1 MASSPTKI
9 GFVGTGIM
17 GLPMARNLLRA
28 GFAVRAFNRTR
39 SKAEPLAADGAV
51 LVDSPAAAAE
61 GADAVVSIVSDSPDV
76 EAVYLGLGGVATAAR
91 LPPLA
96 IDMSTISPAVSR
108 RIGEVLGNKGCD
120 FLDAPVSGGERGA
133 IEATLSIMVG
143 GSAEAFRRAV
153 PILKAMGR
161 TIVHC
166 GPSGAGQVTK
176 LCNQVVGAMNLLG
189 VAEAITIARKADLD
203 VDRMLEAVASG
214 AARSW
219 AVENLGPKMRDRDF
233 APGFMIDLQQ
243 KDLRLV
249 LELARQIRASIPG
262 TAVVNQLFA
271 ANQAA
276 GEGTEGTQAIVKTI
290 ERLSAMHA

>member
-1 MASSPTKI
+1 MATQTI
-9 GFVGTGIM
+9 GFIGIGIM

-39 SKAEPLAADGAV
+39 AKAEPLLADGAT
-51 LVDSPAAAAE
+51 LADSPAAAAD
-61 GADAVVSIVSDSPDV
+61 GADVVISIVTDSPDV
-76 EAVYLGLGGVATAAR
+76 QAVYLGPGGVASAKR

-96 IDMSTISPAVSR
+96 IDMSTISPAVAR
-108 RIGEVLGNKGCD
+108 EVAQALKVKNCR
-120 FLDAPVSGGERGA
+120 FLDAPVSGGDKGA
-133 IEATLSIMVG
+133 IAGTLSIMVG
-143 GSAEAFRRAV
+143 GEVEAFRAAE
-153 PILKAMGR
+153 PIFRAMGK

-176 LCNQVVGAMNLLG
+176 LCNQIVGALNLLA
-189 VAEAITIARKADLD
+189 VSEAVVIARKAGLDLN
-203 VDRMLEAVASG
+203 RMFEAVGSG

-219 AVENLGPKMRDRDF
+219 ALENLAPRMRDRDF

-249 LELARQIRASIPG
+249 LQLAHQVGASIPG
-262 TAVVNQLFA
+262 TAVVNQLFG

-276 GEGTEGTQAIVKTI
+276 GEGREGTQALVKTI
-290 ERLSAMHA
+290 ERLSSL